1 MIGKIIFKNHARS
14 PNISKKKNCVLLKKL
29 PVVTKHPVSL
39 KTPATIIISQRS
51 PTISRVLA
59 KPAMQ
64 YKYDKIASIKQKLD
78 SVEEIDED
86 LAAFQELDEFLEEDE
101 ILDG

>member
-1 MIGKIIFKNHARS
+1 MLDCPTS
-14 PNISKKKNCVLLKKL
+14 PKKNCVFLKKL
-29 PVVTKHPVSL
+29 PVVTKHSVSL
-39 KTPATIIISQRS
+39 KTPVTIIISQRS

-64 YKYDKIASIKQKLD
+64 YKYDKVASIKQKLD

-86 LAAFQELDEFLEEDE
+86 LAFQELDEFLEEDE